1 MTDPAPTPPPR
12 TPLRRALGF
21 ALGLTLVGAA
31 IFAVARSGTDLGD
44 AYEKVRHAPVW
55 VLVFLALVPAMS
67 WVATS
72 GALWALTRRFGDVAP
87 AEMGALVGSA
97 WLLNYL
103 PLKPGLVGRL
113 AYHKRVNNIPV
124 KHSVRVLVDS
134 VILTTTSSAF
144 VLALALLLREVA
156 MPLGWQVAIVLAP
169 AAALAL
175 ACTLRPPGERH
186 GWVLLAALFR
196 YLDVLVWI
204 ARYAAVFY
212 ALDDPIGLPEA
223 VLVASA
229 SQLAIAVPLTGNGLG
244 VREWAVG
251 LTVGATGGGIQ
262 LALAA
267 DLINRAAELLVAVP
281 IGLLGARWVARRHAS
296 RRAAERNRTSPDPA
310 TTGSVGSRGD
320 LAETDQNRGP
330 AEP

>member
-1 MTDPAPTPPPR
+1 MTAPAPTPPVR

-31 IFAVARSGTDLGD
+31 VFAVARSSTDLTD
-44 AYEKVRHAPVW
+44 AYERVRHAPVW
-55 VLVFLALVPAMS
+55 VLAFLLLVPAMS
-67 WVATS
+67 WAATS
-72 GALWALTRRFGDVAP
+72 GALWALTRRFGEVAP

-103 PLKPGLVGRL
+103 PFKPGLVGRL
-113 AYHKRVNNIPV
+113 AYHKRVNRIPV

-134 VILTTTSSAF
+134 VILTITSSGF
-144 VLALALLLREVA
+144 VLLLALLLREVA
-156 MPLGWQVAIVLAP
+156 MPLGWQVAVVFAP
-169 AAALAL
+169 AAGLAV
-175 ACTLRPPGERH
+175 ACVLRPPGARH
-186 GWVLLAALFR
+186 GWLLLAALFR
-196 YLDVLVWI
+196 YLDVLTWI
-204 ARYAAVFY
+204 ARYAAVFN

-251 LTVGATGGGIQ
+251 LTIGATGGGVR

-267 DLINRAAELLVAVP
+267 DLINRAAELLVAIP
-281 IGLLGARWVARRHAS
+281 IGLLGARWVARRHA
-296 RRAAERNRTSPDPA
+296 RRTRDRTSDSPDLSPSLA
-310 TTGSVGSRGD
+310 PKPD
-320 LAETDQNRGP
+320 LSETEQNHSP
-330 AEP
+330 TEP